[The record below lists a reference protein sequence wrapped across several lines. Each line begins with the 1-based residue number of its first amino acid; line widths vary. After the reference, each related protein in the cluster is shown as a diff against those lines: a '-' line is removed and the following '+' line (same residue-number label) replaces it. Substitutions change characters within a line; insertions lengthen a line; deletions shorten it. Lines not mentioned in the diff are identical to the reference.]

1 MINTIQLSQEDI
13 KLIILDYYQ
22 KQGITKESVNFYEKV
37 KENKD
42 ESEIYAIVS
51 EKEKPLKITEPEILW
66 TPEIKKSDTLCMK
79 CGCSIFGYSGPNLNN
94 PG

>member
-1 MINTIQLSQEDI
+1 MITSIQLSQEDI

-22 KQGITKESVNFYEKV
+22 RQGITKESVNFYEKV

-51 EKEKPLKITEPEILW
+51 EKEKQLILEKEILW
-66 TPEIKKSDTLCMK
+66 K
-79 CGCSIFGYSGPNLNN
+79 
-94 PG
+94 